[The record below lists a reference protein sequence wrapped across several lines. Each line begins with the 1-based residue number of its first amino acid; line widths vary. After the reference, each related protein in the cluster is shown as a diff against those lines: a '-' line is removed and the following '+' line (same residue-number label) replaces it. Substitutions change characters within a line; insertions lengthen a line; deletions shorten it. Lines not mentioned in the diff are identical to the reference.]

1 MRTKIILLMLLLVA
15 FKNSINAQK
24 NSVRFGLRGGT
35 YFSRFDVSPKYNGE
49 YHGEDA
55 LYGGIQVQIP
65 LRKNLYVTTEALY
78 AISQLT
84 FNALPSDEINFLL
97 IPVMV
102 KYQAGHWGF
111 YAGGQGN
118 VLTKAR
124 ARYSIGGEP
133 HNDNVIDSSYKKL
146 SFAGVAGI
154 EFVFKYRFGIDV
166 RYQHGFS
173 NIRASNGSTLFT
185 RDGTVRMNA
194 FQTGLFYRFGKKQSK
209 QHSENN

>member
-1 MRTKIILLMLLLVA
+1 MNTKAIFLMLLIVA
-15 FKNSINAQK
+15 FQNTITAQDK
-24 NSVRFGLRGGT
+24 AVRFGIRGGT
-35 YFSRFDVSPKYNGE
+35 YFSRFNVTPKYNGE

-55 LYGGIQVQIP
+55 LYGGIQFQIP
-65 LRKNLYVTTEALY
+65 LRKNFYVTTEALY

-97 IPVMV
+97 IPVLM

-118 VLTKAR
+118 VLIKAR

-133 HNDNVIDSSYKKL
+133 YNDNVIDSSYKKL

-173 NIRASNGSTLFT
+173 NMRASNGSTLFT

-194 FQTGLFYRFGKKQSK
+194 FQTGLFYRFGKKPATQNSPK
-209 QHSENN
+209 N